1 MPIRAFY
8 GSKIS
13 PNMSKT
19 PEGYLCCLN
28 VPIART
34 GWYEYLGSEIGA
46 TDKPDEI
53 IKVYRSPEEVFSE
66 AAIAS
71 FQGKSVTNEHPPV
84 LVEVDNNQSFD
95 KGTVMNVRPGK
106 GEDADLLLAD
116 LIIKDPMLVQ
126 EVESGNK
133 REVSCGYDVEYVDNG
148 DGTYSQKQI
157 RGNHVAVVSSGRA
170 GNRVAIKDKNPI
182 TDLEGAKK
190 MGKNKLPR
198 KHRSVRDYFTAWGI
212 KQFAIDADPEE
223 IQEAVDALAE
233 EKAEDDADQ
242 VEESKSAAKDD
253 DQEGKSDAK
262 DDNEDLTAIA
272 ALKSQVDKLT
282 ELVEKLAQGGS
293 AAQDEDPEKA
303 IDDAISELE
312 KGAQDDGGDEEES
325 HTVPADTMD
334 DEGPVS
340 DPDER
345 PENPIPGAD
354 NAYKIK
360 ALKAIKPILAAIPD
374 KKERKK
380 AVDAAIASINGKPS
394 KNTYGQMAKRK
405 KKPATD
411 TQAPKAVDHTELGKK
426 IAKQFNPHYKNR
438 A

>member
-1 MPIRAFY
+1 MKMKAFY
-8 GSKIS
+8 GSRFS
-13 PNMSKT
+13 PNMTRT
-19 PEGYLCCLN
+19 PEGFLIAHN

-34 GWYEYLGSEIGA
+34 GWYEYLGDEIGA
-46 TDKPDEI
+46 NDQAGEVV
-53 IKVYRSPEEVFSE
+53 KVYRSPEEVFSDG
-66 AAIAS
+66 AMAS
-71 FQGKSVTNEHPPV
+71 FEGKPVTDEHPPE
-84 LVEVDNNQSFD
+84 LVAPENAMRYARGSVQ
-95 KGTVMNVRPGK
+95 NVRQGK
-106 GEDADLLLAD
+106 GEDSDLLLAD
-116 LIIKDPMLVQ
+116 LVIYDETLINEVQ
-126 EVESGNK
+126 SGK

-282 ELVEKLAQGGS
+282 ELVEKLAQDGS

-312 KGAQDDGGDEEES
+312 KGAQDDDGDEEES

-340 DPDER
+340 DPEDR
-345 PENPIPGAD
+345 PKDPIPGQD
-354 NAYKIK
+354 NAYKIQ

-374 KKERKK
+374 KRERKK

-411 TQAPKAVDHTELGKK
+411 TQQQKQVDHSQLGKE
-426 IAKQFNPHYKNR
+426 IAKKYNPHYKER